1 MKSQNRLRSVLRT
14 KVQQLQSTWN
24 KLSQD
29 GRNLE
34 LVLRSTSSYLSE
46 SAPVN
51 DPLTYVKNLRNYIEP
66 VTFKTTTVKDSSA
79 GNNDRTL
86 LRFSELNRLLTTNVP
101 PIPFSIA
108 QKLARYADEIL
119 GLQCAYEEQNY
130 SGDIGLHFIL
140 SSSVG
145 HKGRLIATII
155 RLMRP
160 GNCLE
165 LGTCYGMGSMCILSM
180 LERNGESGKLTTV
193 ERFDPMYSLAKER
206 LHQRYGNSVSCHK
219 GNVQD
224 VMPDI
229 LNGVAKIGFV
239 FHDASHTKEDYIRDF
254 SLMEPYLAS
263 GCVVLIDDIRWGDP
277 RFFSGDPK
285 PYEGWLAVV
294 GHDRVVKALE
304 INNELGLILLS

>member
-1 MKSQNRLRSVLRT
+1 MRSQKRLRSVL
-14 KVQQLQSTWN
+14 KIKIQQFQTIWN

-29 GRNLE
+29 GRNLD

-66 VTFKTTTVKDSSA
+66 VTFKITTVKNSSA
-79 GNNDRTL
+79 ANSDRTI
-86 LRFSELNRLLTTNVP
+86 LRFSELERSLDTNVP
-101 PIPFSIA
+101 PIPFPLA
-108 QKLARYADEIL
+108 QELAKYADEIL
-119 GLQCAYEEQNY
+119 GLQSAYEEQNY
-130 SGDIGLHFIL
+130 SGDIGLHFML
-140 SSSVG
+140 SSSLG

-155 RLMRP
+155 RLIRP
-160 GNCLE
+160 CNCLE

-193 ERFDPMYSLAKER
+193 ERGDPMYSLAKER
-206 LHQRYGNSVSCHK
+206 LHQRYGDSVSCHK

-224 VMPDI
+224 VLPDI
-229 LNGVAKIGFV
+229 LNSVAKMDFV
-239 FHDASHTKEDYIRDF
+239 FHDASHTKQDYIRDF

-263 GCVVLIDDIRWGDP
+263 GCVVLIDDIRWGDF
-277 RFFSGDPK
+277 RFASEDPK

-294 GHDRVVKALE
+294 GHHRVVKALE

>member
-1 MKSQNRLRSVLRT
+1 MRSQNPLRSVLKG
-14 KVQQLQSTWN
+14 KVQQLQSRWN
-24 KLSQD
+24 KLLQD

-34 LVLRSTSSYLSE
+34 LVLRSTSPYLSE
-46 SAPVN
+46 AAPVN

-66 VTFKTTTVKDSSA
+66 LTFKTTTVKNSSA
-79 GNNDRTL
+79 ANNDRTM

-101 PIPFSIA
+101 PIPFPIA
-108 QKLARYADEIL
+108 QTLARYADEIL
-119 GLQCAYEEQNY
+119 GLQCAYEQQNY
-130 SGDIGLHFIL
+130 SGDIGLHFLL
-140 SSSVG
+140 SSSLG
-145 HKGRLIATII
+145 HKGRLIATIT

-160 GNCLE
+160 ANCLE

-180 LERNGESGKLTTV
+180 LQRNGEPGKLTTV

-206 LHQRYGNSVSCHK
+206 LHQRYGDSVSCHK

-224 VMPDI
+224 ILPDI
-229 LNGVAKIGFV
+229 LNGVAKISFV

-254 SLMEPYLAS
+254 NLMEPYLGS

-277 RFFSGDPK
+277 RFCSGDPK

-294 GHDRVVKALE
+294 GHHRVVKALE

>member
-1 MKSQNRLRSVLRT
+1 MRSQNSLKSVLKG
-14 KVQQLQSTWN
+14 KVQQSQSIWN
-24 KLSQD
+24 KLLQD

-34 LVLRSTSSYLSE
+34 LVLRSTSPYLSE
-46 SAPVN
+46 AAPVN

-66 VTFKTTTVKDSSA
+66 VTFKTTTVKDSNA
-79 GNNDRTL
+79 ANNDRTM

-108 QKLARYADEIL
+108 QTLARYADEIL
-119 GLQCAYEEQNY
+119 GLQCAYEQQNY
-130 SGDIGLHFIL
+130 SGDIGLHFLL
-140 SSSVG
+140 SSSLG
-145 HKGRLIATII
+145 HKGRLIATIT

-160 GNCLE
+160 ANCLE

-180 LERNGESGKLTTV
+180 LQRNGESGRLTTV

-206 LHQRYGNSVSCHK
+206 LHQRYGDSVSCHK

-224 VMPDI
+224 VLPDI
-229 LNGVAKIGFV
+229 LNGVAKIDFV
-239 FHDASHTKEDYIRDF
+239 FHDASHSKEDYIRDF

-277 RFFSGDPK
+277 RFCSGDPK
-285 PYEGWLAVV
+285 PYEGWLAIV

>member
-1 MKSQNRLRSVLRT
+1 VSSQ
-14 KVQQLQSTWN
+14 
-24 KLSQD
+24 
-29 GRNLE
+29 
-34 LVLRSTSSYLSE
+34 LSE

-51 DPLTYVKNLRNYIEP
+51 DPLAYVRNLRNYIEP
-66 VTFKTTTVKDSSA
+66 LTFKTTIVKDSSA

-86 LRFSELNRLLTTNVP
+86 LRFSELKRLLTTNVP

-119 GLQCAYEEQNY
+119 GLQSAYEEQNY
-130 SGDIGLHFIL
+130 SGDIGLHFML
-140 SSSVG
+140 SSSLG
-145 HKGRLIATII
+145 HKGRLIATVI

-180 LERNGESGKLTTV
+180 LERNGQSGKLSTV

-206 LHQRYGNSVSCHK
+206 LHQRYGDSVSCHK

-224 VMPDI
+224 VLPDI

-254 SLMEPYLAS
+254 TLMEPYLAS

-285 PYEGWLAVV
+285 PYEGWLAIV